1 MELGEQILSSVDTV
15 LPANP
20 YAGRPGRVE
29 GTRELVVHE
38 SYIVAYEV
46 TDAVYILTVR
56 HTEDGRVMGTTDC
69 NSFHGTVTVEKHKIR
84 IGENIAMTRKFCAG
98 SQEME
103 FIGMLQNVSSFFFT
117 SRGQLIMELKYDS
130 GSMFFQ

>member
-1 MELGEQILSSVDTV
+1 MKLRWSAHSLRELEAIIEYIAADNPTAALELAEQILSSVDAV

-29 GTRELVVHE
+29 GTRELVVHK

-56 HTEDGRVMGTTDC
+56 HSARLWPER
-69 NSFHGTVTVEKHKIR
+69 
-84 IGENIAMTRKFCAG
+84 
-98 SQEME
+98 
-103 FIGMLQNVSSFFFT
+103 L
-117 SRGQLIMELKYDS
+117 
-130 GSMFFQ
+130 

>member
-1 MELGEQILSSVDTV
+1 MKLRWSAHSLRELEAIIEYIATDNPTAALELGEQILSSVDAV

-38 SYIVAYEV
+38 SYIVAYEF

-56 HTEDGRVMGTTDC
+56 HSARLWPER
-69 NSFHGTVTVEKHKIR
+69 
-84 IGENIAMTRKFCAG
+84 
-98 SQEME
+98 
-103 FIGMLQNVSSFFFT
+103 L
-117 SRGQLIMELKYDS
+117 
-130 GSMFFQ
+130 

>member
-1 MELGEQILSSVDTV
+1 MKLRWSANSLRELEAIIEYIAADNPTAALELGELILSSVDAV

-46 TDAVYILTVR
+46 TDAVHILTVR
-56 HTEDGRVMGTTDC
+56 HSAKLWPER
-69 NSFHGTVTVEKHKIR
+69 
-84 IGENIAMTRKFCAG
+84 
-98 SQEME
+98 
-103 FIGMLQNVSSFFFT
+103 L
-117 SRGQLIMELKYDS
+117 
-130 GSMFFQ
+130 

>member
-1 MELGEQILSSVDTV
+1 MKLRWSAHSLRELEAIIEHIAADNPTAALELGEQILSSVDAV

-56 HTEDGRVMGTTDC
+56 RRARLWPER
-69 NSFHGTVTVEKHKIR
+69 
-84 IGENIAMTRKFCAG
+84 
-98 SQEME
+98 
-103 FIGMLQNVSSFFFT
+103 L
-117 SRGQLIMELKYDS
+117 
-130 GSMFFQ
+130 

>member
-1 MELGEQILSSVDTV
+1 MKLRWSAQSLRELEAIIEHIAADNPAAALELGEQILSSVDAV

-56 HTEDGRVMGTTDC
+56 RRARLWPER
-69 NSFHGTVTVEKHKIR
+69 
-84 IGENIAMTRKFCAG
+84 
-98 SQEME
+98 
-103 FIGMLQNVSSFFFT
+103 L
-117 SRGQLIMELKYDS
+117 
-130 GSMFFQ
+130 

>member
-1 MELGEQILSSVDTV
+1 MKLRWSAHSLRELEAIIEYIAADNPTAALELAEQILSAVDAV

-56 HTEDGRVMGTTDC
+56 
-69 NSFHGTVTVEKHKIR
+69 NSARLCPKR
-84 IGENIAMTRKFCAG
+84 
-98 SQEME
+98 
-103 FIGMLQNVSSFFFT
+103 L
-117 SRGQLIMELKYDS
+117 
-130 GSMFFQ
+130 

>member
-1 MELGEQILSSVDTV
+1 MKLRWSAQSLRELEAIVEHIAADNPTAALELGEQILSSVDAV

-46 TDAVYILTVR
+46 TEAVSVLTVR
-56 HTEDGRVMGTTDC
+56 HSARLWPE
-69 NSFHGTVTVEKHKIR
+69 H
-84 IGENIAMTRKFCAG
+84 
-98 SQEME
+98 
-103 FIGMLQNVSSFFFT
+103 L
-117 SRGQLIMELKYDS
+117 
-130 GSMFFQ
+130 

>member
-1 MELGEQILSSVDTV
+1 MQLTSCPQRVPCASVHTAQQRTGIYLITSVDAV

-38 SYIVAYEV
+38 SDIVAYEV

-56 HTEDGRVMGTTDC
+56 HSARLWPER
-69 NSFHGTVTVEKHKIR
+69 
-84 IGENIAMTRKFCAG
+84 
-98 SQEME
+98 
-103 FIGMLQNVSSFFFT
+103 L
-117 SRGQLIMELKYDS
+117 
-130 GSMFFQ
+130 